1 MPLNPLPVFAV
12 LNRLQEA
19 GFSFAD
25 ASREVELHELS
36 LHLATRAQL

>member
-12 LNRLQEA
+12 LHRLQE

-25 ASREVELHELS
+25 ASREVELHELL